1 MKRAQ
6 SIRREFRREAG
17 LRRAARRI
25 GFRDGNGPPPAGC
38 RFLSRCMVA
47 DSIFC
52 ATTRLSR
59 ATIPPD
65 EYGMK
70 VRANPR
76 YEAFFAHLQETK
88 RPFAKWEGV
97 AFRATPLPHA
107 NAVKLLDGKGSFK
120 TGGRWSAAG
129 TFRAVNL
136 STSQETA
143 VKESSA
149 SFTYY
154 NFAPSDVR
162 PKVLVGVRLRLSKVL
177 DLVDP
182 RGRRTLPWVGLEELL
197 AEDWR
202 KVNDAGHEALS
213 QALGRAAHASGAE
226 GLLVPSARVPGGI
239 NVVYFPDSLAAS
251 SEVEILGEDEL
262 TRWLKKC

>member
-129 TFRAVNL
+129 TFRAVL
-136 STSQETA
+136 CRMRH
-143 VKESSA
+143 K
-149 SFTYY
+149 
-154 NFAPSDVR
+154 
-162 PKVLVGVRLRLSKVL
+162 
-177 DLVDP
+177 
-182 RGRRTLPWVGLEELL
+182 RRTFPPARKRQSRKAAPVLPTTTSPPAMCV
-197 AEDWR
+197 R
-202 KVNDAGHEALS
+202 KC
-213 QALGRAAHASGAE
+213 
-226 GLLVPSARVPGGI
+226 
-239 NVVYFPDSLAAS
+239 S
-251 SEVEILGEDEL
+251 SECACG
-262 TRWLKKC
+262 